1 MHYCWSGK
9 KISCAGMTVQLIEEL
24 SERSLYILGECIIVA
39 HGKVEE
45 TDKLVTAKLRVEYEL
60 TD

>member
-1 MHYCWSGK
+1 MHHCWLGK

-24 SERSLYILGECIIVA
+24 SERALYSLGECIIVA
-39 HGKVEE
+39 HGKVE
-45 TDKLVTAKLRVEYEL
+45 TDKPVTAKLRVEYEL

>member
-1 MHYCWSGK
+1 MDYCWLGK

-24 SERSLYILGECIIVA
+24 SERFLYSLGECIIVA

>member
-1 MHYCWSGK
+1 MHYSWLGR

-24 SERSLYILGECIIVA
+24 SERSLYIFGECIIVA

-60 TD
+60 TN